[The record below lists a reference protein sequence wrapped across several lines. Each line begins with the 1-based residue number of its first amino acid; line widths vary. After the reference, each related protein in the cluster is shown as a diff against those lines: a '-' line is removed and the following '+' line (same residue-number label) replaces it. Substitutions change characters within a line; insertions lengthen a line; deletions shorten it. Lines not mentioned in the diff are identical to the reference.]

1 MSPLEILKERKIKLD
16 HIRVFGC
23 ACFVHVKRNDKLDR
37 NSVKTIFLGYSSEKK
52 CYKCYDPTNHKL
64 YISRDV
70 SFLESKPYYKPNIP
84 ETNQPTMSPPN
95 IFMFPEMTSQEQVEN
110 IEEEQVGEPISS
122 GGEYERYSNEEP
134 SQPTQE
140 ETRRRSTRQ
149 TRTPAR
155 LRDYVSHQVTYP
167 IQKFIC
173 YEKVSPE
180 YRVYLSNIT
189 SQTEPISFDEANLDP
204 L

>member
-1 MSPLEILKERKIKLD
+1 
-16 HIRVFGC
+16 
-23 ACFVHVKRNDKLDR
+23 
-37 NSVKTIFLGYSSEKK
+37 
-52 CYKCYDPTNHKL
+52 
-64 YISRDV
+64 V
-70 SFLESKPYYKPNIP
+70 SFLESEPYYKSNIP

-95 IFMFPEMTSQEQVEN
+95 TFMFPEITSQEQVEN
-110 IEEEQVGEPISS
+110 TEEEQVGEPISS
-122 GGEYERYSNEEP
+122 GGEYGRGSNDSNEEA

-173 YEKVSPE
+173 YEKISPE

-189 SQTEPISFDEANLDP
+189 SQTEPVSFDEANLDP
-204 L
+204 LWREAMKEELYALKKK

>member
-1 MSPLEILKERKIKLD
+1 
-16 HIRVFGC
+16 
-23 ACFVHVKRNDKLDR
+23 
-37 NSVKTIFLGYSSEKK
+37 
-52 CYKCYDPTNHKL
+52 
-64 YISRDV
+64 
-70 SFLESKPYYKPNIP
+70 
-84 ETNQPTMSPPN
+84 MSPPN
-95 IFMFPEMTSQEQVEN
+95 IFMLPEMTSQGQVEN

-122 GGEYERYSNEEP
+122 GGEYGRDDSNEEP

-140 ETRRRSTRQ
+140 EPRRRSTRQ
-149 TRTPAR
+149 TRTPAG

-189 SQTEPISFDEANLDP
+189 SQTEPASFDEANLDP
-204 L
+204 LWCEAMKEELYALKKK